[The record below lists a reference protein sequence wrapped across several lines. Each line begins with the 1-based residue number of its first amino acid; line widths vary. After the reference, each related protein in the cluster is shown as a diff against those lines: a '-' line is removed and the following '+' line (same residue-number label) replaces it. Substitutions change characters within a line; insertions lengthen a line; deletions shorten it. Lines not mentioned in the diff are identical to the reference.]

1 MSKTIENLNWRY
13 ATKKFDSQ
21 KKIPQQDLEILMQ
34 ALQLSASSYGMQFY
48 KFLLIKNPQIREKL
62 VSASWGQEQVR
73 DASDLIV
80 MCSTQSLSN
89 RHIDESFVNMSTIRD
104 IPVEKLSGY
113 RDFIK
118 SKVNELDEETKKHWI
133 AKQVYIALGV
143 ALSVCAEL
151 KIDSCPM
158 EGFDPVKYNELLGLS
173 DKGLEATLVLPIGY
187 RSKDDTTQFL
197 KKVRKPKEDLFEIIQ

>member
-1 MSKTIENLNWRY
+1 MSKSIESLKWRY

-21 KKIPQQDLEILMQ
+21 KKIPQQDLETLKQ

-62 VSASWGQEQVR
+62 VTASWGQEQVR

-80 MCSTQSLSN
+80 MCSTKSLNDS
-89 RHIDESFVNMSTIRD
+89 HIDESLANISTTRNTPI
-104 IPVEKLSGY
+104 EKLSGY
-113 RDFIK
+113 SGFIK

-143 ALSVCAEL
+143 ALSMCAEL

-158 EGFDPVKYNELLGLS
+158 EGFDPVKYDEIIGLS
-173 DKGLEATLVLPIGY
+173 ARGLEATLVLPIGY
-187 RSKDDTTQFL
+187 RSEEDVSQHL
-197 KKVRKPKEDLFEIIQ
+197 KKVRKSERDLFEIIE